1 MGVVFL
7 GIVSIWALIEG
18 QVATTEDLRW
28 LVPLPWVIAGA
39 AGLFVIMMSRG
50 NEPAAP
56 AAVYEY
62 AAQPE
67 PVSAPDYTSDLEAK
81 LEAETAACSGSSA
94 RGRSGNSPRGGKPEV
109 RGRAAKRGHCAKMGA
124 CPFLHWVDSSPC
136 QPLIIRS
143 CSRRASLWPSR
154 PGRTATE
161 IAVVEIDPRA
171 RGHCGDGGGVR
182 RAP

>member
-1 MGVVFL
+1 MSNVNYHQPVAHTGGKHPVNILHLVMGVVFL

-56 AAVYEY
+56 AVVYEY

-67 PVSAPDYTSDLEAK
+67 PVSAPDYTSDLDAK
-81 LEAETAACSGSSA
+81 LEAETAAA
-94 RGRSGNSPRGGKPEV
+94 PEV
-109 RGRAAKRGHCAKMGA
+109 
-124 CPFLHWVDSSPC
+124 
-136 QPLIIRS
+136 QPE
-143 CSRRASLWPSR
+143 ADP
-154 PGRTATE
+154 ATE
-161 IAVVEIDPRA
+161 SDAEETPES
-171 RGHCGDGGGVR
+171 
-182 RAP
+182 